1 MYEYLKRSE
10 AVTHEERRKP
20 DENKLIDTYEQ
31 DAPEIESENGVHE
44 MSSIHNAYNNV
55 SVGADKKGSIIIS
68 AGAKKRGNSPTL
80 DNDKKRL
87 RVSRAKR
94 RACPSGE
101 FLANSHDP
109 VSGAFAFK
117 ADSKVSEKRMIRQI
131 KEHSVRYG
139 IKAVNDMLPFMS
151 LGEDMARLSKLRGEQ
166 APQGE
171 IAALEHSV
179 VQKRAEMHRF
189 LKTLKFSKQNVKA
202 DDLTVNS
209 VKLFENIETESADD
223 DILKKLLIGGA
234 VAAFSAFSE
243 AIETDNAPQDEDET
257 SKNNDTSETKE
268 VSHKNEEPEKG

>member
-20 DENKLIDTYEQ
+20 EENKLIDTYEQ
-31 DAPEIESENGVHE
+31 DTPEIESENGVHE
-44 MSSIHNAYNNV
+44 LSSIHNAYNNV

-80 DNDKKRL
+80 NNDKKRL

-94 RACPSGE
+94 RACHSGE
-101 FLANSHDP
+101 FLANAHDS

-117 ADSKVSEKRMIRQI
+117 VDSKVPEKRMIRQI

-139 IKAVNDMLPFMS
+139 IKAVNDMMPFMS

-171 IAALEHSV
+171 IAALEQSV

-189 LKTLKFSKQNVKA
+189 LKTLKFSKQNAKA

-209 VKLFENIETESADD
+209 VKLSENIETESADD

-243 AIETDNAPQDEDET
+243 ALETDNAPQDEDET